1 MTKLIEHL
9 NECHEKG
16 IEITLHHFNNMD
28 DFNEWKK
35 GDESLSKSF
44 YVRYSASRMQGI
56 NRKTVISLVLF
67 VSQRGNVIVHP
78 RYKVHVN

>member
-35 GDESLSKSF
+35 GEENLSKSF
-44 YVRYSASRMQGI
+44 YVQHSASRMQGI
-56 NRKTVISLVLF
+56 NRKTYTVRKIVFLAHHKRCTNLVQPSTL
-67 VSQRGNVIVHP
+67 
-78 RYKVHVN
+78 